1 MFDLNY
7 ENQKYQIK
15 MHFFFAALREIR
27 VRTQDF
33 LAQSQTCQVVEF
45 KF

>member
-7 ENQKYQIK
+7 ENQNINENA
-15 MHFFFAALREIR
+15 FFAALREIR
-27 VRTQDF
+27 ARTQDF